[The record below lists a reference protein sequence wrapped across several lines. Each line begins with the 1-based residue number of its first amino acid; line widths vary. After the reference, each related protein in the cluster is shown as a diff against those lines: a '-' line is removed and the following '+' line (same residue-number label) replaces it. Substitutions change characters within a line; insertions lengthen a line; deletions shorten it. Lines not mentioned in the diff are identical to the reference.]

1 MITRCGSLMKS
12 GYDINEWNLCI
23 MILILIGVVTRM
35 IAFVGMIILQKR

>member
-23 MILILIGVVTRM
+23 MILLLIGVATRG
-35 IAFVGMIILQKR
+35 IAFVGMVILQKK